1 MVNSVCDQTQAIFAF
16 CRFSLPSP
24 SPLLKLPINIIFKLL
39 SAIPE
44 IASTRAREAIHI
56 TPKDFFV
63 SFFCFSFDRIRCLSK
78 KSCNRYLTIDLAR
91 AKSEASTYIVLTHDK
106 LMRLCKETHKF
117 ILN

>member
-1 MVNSVCDQTQAIFAF
+1 MIRLKQFLFFA
-16 CRFSLPSP
+16 FSLPSP
-24 SPLLKLPINIIFKLL
+24 SSLLKLPINLIFKLL

-56 TPKDFFV
+56 TPKAFFV
-63 SFFCFSFDRIRCLSK
+63 FSFFFSFDRIGCLPK

-106 LMRLCKETHKF
+106 LMRLCKETQKF

>member
-1 MVNSVCDQTQAIFAF
+1 MIRLKQF
-16 CRFSLPSP
+16 CFFPFLLPSP

-44 IASTRAREAIHI
+44 IASTTARKAIHI
-56 TPKDFFV
+56 TPKAFFV
-63 SFFCFSFDRIRCLSK
+63 SFFFFSFDSIRCLPK

-106 LMRLCKETHKF
+106 FLRLCKESKKF